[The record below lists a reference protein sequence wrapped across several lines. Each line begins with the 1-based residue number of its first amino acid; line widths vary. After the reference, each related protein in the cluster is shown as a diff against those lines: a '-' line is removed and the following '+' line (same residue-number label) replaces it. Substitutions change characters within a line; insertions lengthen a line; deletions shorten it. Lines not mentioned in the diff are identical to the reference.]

1 MTSGEPPAPAPA
13 ILVRD
18 LHVSRGGARILHG
31 IDLAVPAGTI
41 LGLLGPSG
49 CGKTTLMRTVV
60 GVQRIAS
67 GSVDVLGHP
76 AGDRAMRGRIG
87 YVTQENATYS
97 DITVRDN
104 VAYFAALQGAHAQDM
119 DATIRAVGLEEQSR
133 RSVATLSGGQ
143 AGRVSLA
150 CALVVSPPVLVLDEP
165 TVGLDP
171 LTREDLWAQFR
182 GLAER
187 GHTLVV
193 SSHVMDEATRCDRL
207 ALMRDGRL
215 LGTWTPESL
224 LASTNTDSPDAAF
237 LALVRR
243 DATRHPRTPPDAR
256 QTPPDAWQ
264 ARPGDAGAT
273 HHGRPGRHGR

>member
-104 VAYFAALQGAHAQDM
+104 PYNTYYTEHHIAPPLPTEEG
-119 DATIRAVGLEEQSR
+119 ATILASDDCRRPRILLTLEAGQWVSGL
-133 RSVATLSGGQ
+133 
-143 AGRVSLA
+143 
-150 CALVVSPPVLVLDEP
+150 
-165 TVGLDP
+165 GL
-171 LTREDLWAQFR
+171 RWNVEQFR
-182 GLAER
+182 AWCPV
-187 GHTLVV
+187 TLGETVV
-193 SSHVMDEATRCDRL
+193 M
-207 ALMRDGRL
+207 
-215 LGTWTPESL
+215 P
-224 LASTNTDSPDAAF
+224 
-237 LALVRR
+237 
-243 DATRHPRTPPDAR
+243 
-256 QTPPDAWQ
+256 
-264 ARPGDAGAT
+264 
-273 HHGRPGRHGR
+273 